1 MFMVKNVAEKGC
13 FWHFDKQTG
22 SDIGPNDAMG
32 EPFKRMPY
40 ESLVRESIQNSL
52 DAVDDH
58 NKPVEIEFR
67 IRSLKCRD
75 YPELFNLKEHI
86 EGCLDMYNTKDA
98 QRKFEPMLDYLNNSN
113 KESLQYLSVSDKN
126 TIGMD
131 YRKNDPKSPFYAF
144 VRSKG
149 VSAKANSSAGG
160 AFGFGK
166 AAYFN
171 VSKIRTVFIS
181 TKTKDGKTFFEGEA
195 SLCTHKVNGKKLV
208 DTGFYDNNNGNPM
221 SGEENIPSR
230 FFREYP
236 GTDINIMGIELST
249 DRSGSIEKSKNK
261 VYDEIRKAVLKNFFL
276 SIYDKKLTVLIGDEE
291 FNAKNIKDVVDKEF
305 LEEEDQ
311 NRGYGNCKPY
321 LEAVMLANSDKNHVL
336 VSKEIPVL
344 GKVNFYVLKKK
355 TGTNRILYM
364 RSPRMLVDAVKNPN
378 NYGFYGVFLCDDP
391 RGNDIL
397 RQMEGSAH
405 REWDPKQAT
414 YNLDKAK
421 EAYLSMSNFI
431 LDSLVSIFANNSGES
446 LGIVGLE
453 NYLYI
458 PTESDDDD
466 DNIETV
472 SGNPTGD
479 VRDDGSSFTGYI
491 NPENPT
497 IEDSPVETSIGKV
510 TISKPN
516 KGTPSTKGSM
526 MSGHSK
532 KHRKTHGGGAPG
544 SHDVDTMIEQDEE
557 GTPGS
562 YATAIDVAYRT
573 FAYVKNGEF
582 WHRIIIRSNYEIKNG
597 RIEVLVAGEQTD
609 DEAIIKKTTEGTADG
624 CQINGL
630 TLHEGKNVFDIQFES
645 NMKYA
650 LKLAAYEIK

>member
-1 MFMVKNVAEKGC
+1 MSAEKGC

-52 DAVDDH
+52 DAVD
-58 NKPVEIEFR
+58 NPKKPVEIEFR
-67 IRSLKCRD
+67 IRRLRCRD
-75 YPELFNLKEHI
+75 YPELFLLKDHI
-86 EGCLDMYNTKDA
+86 VGCLDMYNTKDA
-98 QRKFEPMLDYLNNSN
+98 HRKFDPMLEYLAS
-113 KESLQYLSVSDKN
+113 STSDSMQYLSVSDSN

-149 VSAKANSSAGG
+149 VSAKSNSSAGG

-181 TKTKDGKTFFEGEA
+181 TRTKDGKTFFEGEA
-195 SLCTHKVNGKKLV
+195 SLCTHKLGGKKLV

-221 SGEENIPSR
+221 SGEDDIPSR
-230 FFREYP
+230 FLRDEP
-236 GTDINIMGIELST
+236 GTDINIMGLDLVP
-249 DRSGSIEKSKNK
+249 DRSGSIEKAKAK
-261 VYDEIRKAVLKNFFL
+261 VYDEIKKAVLKNFFL
-276 SIYDKKLTVLIGDEE
+276 SIYDHKLTVKIGDEE
-291 FNAKNIKDVVDKEF
+291 INAGNLQDIVEKEF
-305 LEEEDQ
+305 PEEDDQ

-321 LEAVMLANSDKNHVL
+321 LEAVMMANKDKNHVL
-336 VSKEIPVL
+336 VTKEIPVL

-355 TGTNRILYM
+355 TGTNKILYM

-391 RGNDIL
+391 IGNDIL

-414 YNLDKAK
+414 YNLEKAK
-421 EAYLSMSNFI
+421 DAYQSMNNFI

-446 LGIVGLE
+446 LGIIGLE
-453 NYLYI
+453 DYLYI
-458 PTESDDDD
+458 PTGNDDEDTD
-466 DNIETV
+466 IDIV
-472 SGNPTGD
+472 SGNPTGQIKD
-479 VRDDGSSFTGYI
+479 EGHSFTGNI

-497 IEDSPVETSIGKV
+497 VENSPIETSIGKV
-510 TISKPN
+510 TVSKPN
-516 KGTPSTKGSM
+516 KGTPSTTGSM

-544 SHDVDTMIEQDEE
+544 SHDVDTMIGEDEE

-573 FAYVKNGEF
+573 FAYVKNGDF
-582 WHRIIIRSNYEIKNG
+582 WHRIIIRSNYEIENG

-609 DEAIIKKTTEGTADG
+609 DEARIKKTTAGTANG
-624 CQINGL
+624 CQINDL
-630 TLHEGKNVFDIQFES
+630 TFHEGKNVFDIQFES